1 MKTIDRNWDK
11 TTFADIMSPAKI
23 VLCGSRQD
31 LPVLSITMRGGI
43 VEQKERF
50 KKVIA
55 SHDTSKYKVVKNG
68 QLVIAF
74 PIDEGLIYTQDVAD
88 EGIMSPA
95 YNVWDVNYENFDR
108 RFLGLYFH
116 SPFAMAY
123 YKNNLR
129 GTTQRRRT
137 LPKEVL
143 LSMPIPKPSLSKQKE
158 IISELDG
165 IASIISLLQTQVA
178 ELDLLIESIFYDI
191 FGSPAINPK
200 GWDMI
205 KLGEGFSHIKNGA
218 NIKQEKGASGL
229 PITRIETLSG
239 GVFNRD
245 RLGYANV
252 FEVEKYSNYI
262 MDDGDILLSHIN
274 SKANIGRAVVYIK
287 QENEIIIH
295 GMNLLR
301 MKVIP
306 TLLNPIFINIF
317 FKTDYFRDKISKIR
331 KDAVNQSS
339 ISITDLKNIDI
350 YIPPLSLQK
359 TFATRVQAIEDSKS
373 VLKAQVNEVEN
384 LLEARMQYWFD

>member
-1 MKTIDRNWDK
+1 M
-11 TTFADIMSPAKI
+11 
-23 VLCGSRQD
+23 
-31 LPVLSITMRGGI
+31 
-43 VEQKERF
+43 
-50 KKVIA
+50 
-55 SHDTSKYKVVKNG
+55 
-68 QLVIAF
+68 
-74 PIDEGLIYTQDVAD
+74 
-88 EGIMSPA
+88 
-95 YNVWDVNYENFDR
+95 
-108 RFLGLYFH
+108 
-116 SPFAMAY
+116 
-123 YKNNLR
+123 
-129 GTTQRRRT
+129 
-137 LPKEVL
+137 
-143 LSMPIPKPSLSKQKE
+143 
-158 IISELDG
+158 
-165 IASIISLLQTQVA
+165 
-178 ELDLLIESIFYDI
+178 
-191 FGSPAINPK
+191 
-200 GWDMI
+200 
-205 KLGEGFSHIKNGA
+205 
-218 NIKQEKGASGL
+218 

-317 FKTDYFRDKISKIR
+317 FKTEYFRDKISKIR

-359 TFATRVQAIEDSKS
+359 TFATRVQA
-373 VLKAQVNEVEN
+373 
-384 LLEARMQYWFD
+384 Y